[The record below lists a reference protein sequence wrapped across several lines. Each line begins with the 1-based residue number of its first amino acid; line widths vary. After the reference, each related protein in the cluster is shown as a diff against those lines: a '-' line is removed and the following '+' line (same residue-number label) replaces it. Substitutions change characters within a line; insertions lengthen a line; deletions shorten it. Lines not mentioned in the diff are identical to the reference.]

1 MSQCAEIGL
10 QVLVSLKQLYWPWR
24 ATNSTEEDS
33 MFLQAATSASRGTGM
48 TAPTSPFESLFHAP
62 SSSRG
67 AEVARARAAQLRLQ
81 RGIWTS
87 SNFGDLRRALA
98 GEVKGAGMRNLDKRV
113 NLVSL

>member
-1 MSQCAEIGL
+1 M
-10 QVLVSLKQLYWPWR
+10 Y
-24 ATNSTEEDS
+24 
-33 MFLQAATSASRGTGM
+33 
-48 TAPTSPFESLFHAP
+48 
-62 SSSRG
+62 RG

-113 NLVSL
+113 NLVNL

>member
-1 MSQCAEIGL
+1 MSIYGL
-10 QVLVSLKQLYWPWR
+10 KLHEPQFYVGCFLY
-24 ATNSTEEDS
+24 
-33 MFLQAATSASRGTGM
+33 MY
-48 TAPTSPFESLFHAP
+48 
-62 SSSRG
+62 RG

-113 NLVSL
+113 NLVNL